1 MIWRSNKSLML
12 LDWDFVLDK
21 ESVEAGIYVAF
32 ERQLLDNIELLK
44 APEIAKSYVNVGM
57 KTAIDMLGAG
67 RRFRQ

>member
-1 MIWRSNKSLML
+1 ML

-44 APEIAKSYVNVGM
+44 VPEIAKSYVNVGM
-57 KTAIDMLGAG
+57 KTAIDMFLAPTA
-67 RRFRQ
+67 FRQ